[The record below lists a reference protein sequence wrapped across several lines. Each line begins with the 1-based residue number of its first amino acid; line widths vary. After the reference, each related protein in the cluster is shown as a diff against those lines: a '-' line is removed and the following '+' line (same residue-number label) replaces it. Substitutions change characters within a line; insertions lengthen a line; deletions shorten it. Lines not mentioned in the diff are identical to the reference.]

1 MRRLVPFAL
10 AFTTLASCWMAAC
23 GSSADA
29 PEGGDVDGNGA
40 NGAGAS
46 GNGTGGGSLGT
57 GSSNGQA
64 GGNGT
69 GAVGSW
75 EGEGC
80 ADGSSGGN
88 LAPVYLVFLVDQS
101 GSMGDNCTDENY
113 STRWEPMVS
122 ALNTFFADEDS
133 ANLYASLTLFPTDEE
148 PGTQCGNEDDL
159 KCDSGSYDSPVVPPT
174 ELPNGTVFADA
185 LDRYPNEYGT
195 PTYPALTGSVAYA
208 KSLKDEG
215 KKVAIVLVTDGE
227 PAFCTDNTIENVAGE
242 AAAGLMD
249 GIPTYV
255 LGVGDSLDT
264 PGATEDLDS
273 VADAGGTT
281 KATIINGATPDETK
295 QTLLDKINE
304 IRGQQ
309 VSCEMAIP
317 EPPEG
322 QTLDPQKVN
331 VEYTAD
337 GETRRLLMNEGC
349 ADGALGWHY
358 DDLQNP
364 TKITLCPDTCDEVKA
379 QPDAALN
386 VVFGCEV
393 AIIDPK

>member
-10 AFTTLASCWMAAC
+10 AFTTLASSWMAAC

-29 PEGGDVDGNGA
+29 PSGGDVDGNGA

-46 GNGTGGGSLGT
+46 GNGTGGGSLGS

-80 ADGSSGGN
+80 ADGSAGGN

-101 GSMGDNCTDENY
+101 GSMGDNCTDDNY

-148 PGTQCGNEDDL
+148 PGTECGSEGDL
-159 KCDSGSYDSPVVPPT
+159 KCDAGSYDSPVVEPT
-174 ELPNGTVFADA
+174 ELPNATVFAEM

-195 PTYPALTGSVAYA
+195 PTYPALTGTVTYA
-208 KSLKDEG
+208 KTLKDEG
-215 KKVAIVLVTDGE
+215 KKVAIVMVTDGQ
-227 PAFCTDNTIENVAGE
+227 PAFCDGNSVDSTAG
-242 AAAGLMD
+242 AAADGLVA

-255 LGVGDSLDT
+255 LGVGDSIT
-264 PGATEDLDS
+264 DLNQI
-273 VADAGGTT
+273 AEEGGTT
-281 KATIINGATPDETK
+281 EATIINGATPEET
-295 QTLLDKINE
+295 QQALLDKINE

-309 VSCEMAIP
+309 ISCEMTIP

-322 QTLDPQKVN
+322 QTLDPLKIN
-331 VEYTAD
+331 VEYSAG
-337 GETRRLLMNEGC
+337 GETKRLLMNEDC
-349 ADGALGWHY
+349 ADGSGWHY
-358 DDLQNP
+358 DDLSNP
-364 TKITLCPDTCDEVKA
+364 TKITLCSDTCDEVKA